1 VADLNLHVDGP
12 HSPERTK
19 EIADLLAECVRFLNH
34 ATMSGNGLD
43 DPADVYYVLGALYTG
58 TQRLPQ
64 LTRQITAVL
73 TAQAATGTL
82 GNNRDSDPAVEVTEA
97 GYDLLDA
104 SVAAETLTT
113 ALQTAQQGIAGL
125 YVKGEIPGA

>member
-1 VADLNLHVDGP
+1 MPEINLHVDGP

-19 EIADLLAECVRFLNH
+19 EIADLFAECVRFLNH

-43 DPADVYYVLGALYTG
+43 DPADIYYILGALYTG

-64 LTRQITAVL
+64 LTRQLAKFL
-73 TAQAATGTL
+73 GAQAATGTL

-97 GYDLLDA
+97 GYDLADA
-104 SVAAETLTT
+104 AQAAEALTT
-113 ALQTAQQGIAGL
+113 GLQNAQRAISGL
-125 YVKGEIPGA
+125 YVKGEF